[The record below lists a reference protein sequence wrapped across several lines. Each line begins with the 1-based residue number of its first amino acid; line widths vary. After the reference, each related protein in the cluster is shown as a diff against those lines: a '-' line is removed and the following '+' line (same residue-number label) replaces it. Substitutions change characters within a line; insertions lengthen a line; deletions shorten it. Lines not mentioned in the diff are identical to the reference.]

1 MPNNTSCHVVVRGT
15 QTDIENI
22 IKKHFDDKTL
32 DFNSIIPMP
41 EALKGIVEG
50 SVRKW
55 GEDLLTQNSESA
67 RNYIMRRA
75 AEKNITVPDGEDVS
89 QLSHGDMLALA
100 LDVEPEI
107 IFEGLD
113 ALRCL
118 EEYGARSWYDW
129 SIDNWG
135 TKWGAYYGEYETTHS
150 EAGTSKLDMHF
161 CTAWSPASPV
171 ISALSEM
178 YPDMEIEHHFLDEG
192 GGFAGTEVYANGQL
206 VSNTDHDWVW
216 FAESHFGYEFSDE
229 E

>member
-1 MPNNTSCHVVVRGT
+1 MPNNTSCHVVVRGNR
-15 QTDIENI
+15 TDIENI
-22 IKKHFDDKTL
+22 IKKHFDEKTL

-41 EALKGIVEG
+41 EALKGTVEG
-50 SVRKW
+50 SVRSR
-55 GEDLLTQNSESA
+55 GEDLMRNGERA
-67 RNYIMRRA
+67 RSYIIRRA
-75 AEKNITVPDGEDVS
+75 AEKDITVPDGTDVN
-89 QLSHGDMLALA
+89 QLSHGDLLALA

-113 ALRCL
+113 ALRCR

-135 TKWGAYYGEYETTHS
+135 TKWGAYYGAYEITHS
-150 EAGTSKLDMHF
+150 EAGTSKLDIHF

-178 YPDMEIEHHFLDEG
+178 YPDMEFEHHFLDEG
-192 GGFAGTEVYANGQL
+192 GEFAGTEIYANGRL
-206 VSNTDHDWVW
+206 VSNTDHDWAW
-216 FAESHFGYEFSDE
+216 FAESHFGCEFSDE

>member
-1 MPNNTSCHVVVRGT
+1 MPNNTSCHVVVRGNK
-15 QTDIENI
+15 TDIETI

-41 EALKGIVEG
+41 EALKGTSEG
-50 SVRKW
+50 SVRMR
-55 GEDLLTQNSESA
+55 GQDLMHNSEGA
-67 RNYIMRRA
+67 RSYIMRRA
-75 AEKNITVPDGEDVS
+75 AEKDITVPDGIDVN

-107 IFEGLD
+107 VFEGLD

-150 EAGTSKLDMHF
+150 EAGTSKLDIHF

-178 YPDMEIEHHFLDEG
+178 YPDVEIEHHFLDEG
-192 GGFAGTEVYANGQL
+192 GDFACTEIYANGQL
-206 VSNTDHDWVW
+206 ITGTDHDWAW
-216 FAESHFGYEFSDE
+216 FAESHFGYEFSDDE
-229 E
+229 